1 MFLCFARARVGT
13 VSSLGKVFRTTR
25 SVCPTCL
32 RELEAEVREDDG
44 RVWLVRECPDHGT
57 IRAQVGVEPWYQ
69 EGLSRDFFTLNG
81 EAPVTDDYD
90 FPVYNLLLTMRCN
103 MRCPICSVNGG
114 DEGSEMTGKDV
125 DDFLSKVRG
134 VQINLFGGEPTLR
147 DDLVD
152 IVRRVRK
159 SGNLPVLFTNGKR
172 LIEPGYLD
180 DLLVAGLSEVRLQFD
195 SFDDASL
202 ERLRGERLAALH
214 EEVLSAIE
222 ARKVPTVLE
231 VAVARGINE
240 GELGDIL
247 RYAVDRP
254 FIRAVG
260 FRSLTRL
267 GRARR
272 ENEIALTN
280 DELALLLEEQTDGQF
295 TLRDLYRFQR
305 LFFALY
311 HVLGRLNCFYNH
323 HIILVREPG
332 RGFIPLPH
340 LVDLAALEPSLDTY
354 RERVVGGSWFAT
366 PFLLAALGRAFLTR
380 GGLRAVRLLWRQL
393 LSLVT
398 GGTVAVSGGSGGVL
412 VVGFGSPCDMLT
424 YDLANTGFCQGG
436 NVSLTGIATTADDN
450 LQRERDAITGAGDVQ

>member
-1 MFLCFARARVGT
+1 M
-13 VSSLGKVFRTTR
+13 
-25 SVCPTCL
+25 CPICL
-32 RELEAEVREDDG
+32 RELEAEVREEDG

-57 IRAQVGVEPWYQ
+57 IRGQVGVEPWYQ
-69 EGLSRDFFTLNG
+69 EGLSRDFFALNG
-81 EAPVTDDYD
+81 KAPVTDDYD
-90 FPVYNLLLTMRCN
+90 FPVYNLFLTMRCN

-134 VQINLFGGEPTLR
+134 VQVNLFGGEPTLR

-172 LIEPGYLD
+172 LVEPGYID
-180 DLLVAGLSEVRLQFD
+180 DLLVAGLAEVRLQFD
-195 SFDDASL
+195 SFDDAAL
-202 ERLRGERLAALH
+202 EHLRGERVAALH
-214 EEVLSAIE
+214 EEVLSALE
-222 ARKVPTVLE
+222 VRKVPTVLE

-247 RYAVDRP
+247 RYAVEHP

-272 ENEIALTN
+272 EKETALMN

-295 TLRDLYRFQR
+295 NLRDLYRFQR

-323 HIILVREPG
+323 HIVLVREHG
-332 RGFIPLPH
+332 GGFTPLPR
-340 LVDLAALEPSLDTY
+340 LLDLSALEPSLDAY
-354 RERVVGGSWFAT
+354 RERVAGGSWFAT
-366 PFLLAALGRAFLTR
+366 PFLLTALGRVGLSR
-380 GGLRAVRLLWRQL
+380 GGFRAVRLLWRQL
-393 LSLVT
+393 LSLIT

-412 VVGFGSPCDMLT
+412 IVGFGSPCDMLT
-424 YDLANTGFCQGG
+424 YDLDNTGFCQGG
-436 NVSLTGIATTADDN
+436 NVSPAGIATTADDN
-450 LQRERDAITGAGDVQ
+450 LQRERDAITGAGNVQ